1 MMNRPVSSIEG
12 LRSRVGRALNRE
24 ISKNRTHNQLVMGF
38 DDCGGEPAPILPYKS
53 ISDFLSFLVDMD
65 PQGEVYVFGGMI
77 RDLALFGKRGF
88 SSDIDIVLEADWGR
102 FRDFLVEKGAIQNR
116 FGGFRFIFDGWPV
129 DVWNAPDTWAIAN
142 GLVEYRGVS
151 SLTDTTILNW
161 DAALMNWRTKNFILR
176 ENYLHHLTSRHLDV
190 VLEENPNPIGMVT
203 RVLRHLCAKD
213 ARKVGSAAVNY
224 LCKAVNDFSLEDIRR
239 QELKSHGSSLI
250 EPAVYT
256 LFKRV
261 SLQGGTFKDFR
272 KVEKDME
279 SEGWLLSSSQLPL
292 ALHGLNTSS

>member
-1 MMNRPVSSIEG
+1 
-12 LRSRVGRALNRE
+12 
-24 ISKNRTHNQLVMGF
+24 MGF

>member
-1 MMNRPVSSIEG
+1 MNRPVSSVEA
-12 LRSRVGRALNRE
+12 LRARIGRLLNRE
-24 ISKNRTHNQLVMGF
+24 LTQNRSPNQLDMGF
-38 DDCGGEPAPILPYKS
+38 GDVGGGLTPILPYNT
-53 ISDFLSFLVDMD
+53 ISEFLSFLVDMD

-88 SSDIDIVLEADWGR
+88 SSDIDIVVEGDWDI
-102 FRDFLVEKGAIQNR
+102 FREFFAEKGAVKNK

-129 DVWNAPDTWAIAN
+129 DVWSAPETWAIVN
-142 GLVEYRGVS
+142 GLIEYRGIS

-161 DAALMNWRTKNFILR
+161 DAALMNWRTKNFIVR
-176 ENYLHHLTSRHLDV
+176 ENYFHQLTSRHLDV
-190 VLEENPNPIGMVT
+190 VLEDNPNPVGMAT

-213 ARKVGSAAVNY
+213 AKKVGAGAVDY
-224 LCKAVNDFSLEDIRR
+224 LCRAVNDFSLEDIHL
-239 QELKSHGSSLI
+239 QELNSYGSSLV

-272 KVEKDME
+272 KIEREME

-292 ALHGLNTSS
+292 ALQRFHISS